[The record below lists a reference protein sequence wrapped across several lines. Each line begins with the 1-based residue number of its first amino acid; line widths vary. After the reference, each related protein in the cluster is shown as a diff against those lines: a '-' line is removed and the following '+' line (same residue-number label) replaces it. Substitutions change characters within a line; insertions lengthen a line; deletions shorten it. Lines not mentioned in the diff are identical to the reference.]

1 MVLAGLAPAGSVV
14 TADALRVGRAATVG
28 ETGMPTG
35 VVFQDAGRALNPL
48 LRVGTQI
55 AEASRR
61 LRRRDR
67 FDHARRS
74 LQALKVND
82 PARRARQYPH
92 ELSGG
97 TRQRA
102 MIAMALAGEPQ
113 LVIADE
119 PTTALDV
126 TVQQA
131 TLAMLREA
139 IADAGSAL
147 IFISHDIAVIAEVTE
162 RVLVMYG
169 GRIVEELA
177 VAALPDGVRHPYTR
191 ALLATLADLEHEP
204 GTELPTIAGSPPDPA
219 SAADGCAFA
228 PRCPRAVARCTAER
242 PLLESSGAGQRVACW
257 RPCPVPVTAER
268 PEERVAR

>member
-1 MVLAGLAPAGSVV
+1 
-14 TADALRVGRAATVG
+14 
-28 ETGMPTG
+28 

-61 LRRRDR
+61 PQRRDR

-113 LVIADE
+113 LIIADE

-126 TVQQA
+126 TVQRA

-139 IADAGSAL
+139 VQDAGSAL
-147 IFISHDIAVIAEVTE
+147 IFISHDIAVVAEVTE

-169 GRIVEELA
+169 GRIVEELP

-204 GTELPTIAGSPPDPA
+204 GTPLPTIPGSPPDPA
-219 SAADGCAFA
+219 TTAGGCAFA
-228 PRCPRAVARCTAER
+228 PRCPRAGARCTTER
-242 PLLESSGAGQRVACW
+242 PPLEPAGAGQLVACW
-257 RPCPVPVTAER
+257 HPCPAPVPVDH
-268 PEERVAR
+268 PGERVAR